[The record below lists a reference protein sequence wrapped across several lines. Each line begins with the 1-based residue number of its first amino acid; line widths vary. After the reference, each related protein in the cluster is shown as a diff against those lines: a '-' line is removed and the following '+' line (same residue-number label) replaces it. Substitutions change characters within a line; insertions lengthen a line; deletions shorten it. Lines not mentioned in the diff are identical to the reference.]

1 MIDRRGVPAVKFC
14 GLTRPQDAAYAAS
27 LGADYVGVI
36 FAGGPRVLNAARA
49 REVFAE
55 VTGSGVQRVGV
66 WGAQPADAILRLADE
81 AMVDVIQLHHSLD
94 GAGFRRVREAFGGRI
109 WTVIRTSGADLS
121 DEFPL
126 PPGADGVVLDAAV
139 RGMLGGTGVAIDW
152 AAAGRSISGWRSRSG
167 GGVPIVLAGGLRPG
181 NVRGAVAL
189 VRPDVVDVSSG
200 VETAPGVKDPEL
212 MRAFASAARGTSS
225 EE

>member
-1 MIDRRGVPAVKFC
+1 MKFC
-14 GLTRPQDAAYAAS
+14 GLTRPQDAAHAVS

-36 FAGGPRVLNAARA
+36 LAGGPRVLDAARA

-55 VTGSGVQRVGV
+55 VTGSGAARVGV
-66 WGAQPADAILRLADE
+66 WGAQPVDEILRQADE
-81 AMVDVIQLHHSLD
+81 AMVDVIQLHGSVD
-94 GAGFRRVREAFGGRI
+94 DAGFRRIREAFGGRI
-109 WTVIRTSGADLS
+109 WAVIRTSGSDLS
-121 DEFPL
+121 DEPPV

-139 RGMLGGTGVAIDW
+139 SGMLGGTGVVIDW
-152 AAAGRSISGWRSRSG
+152 AAAGLAVSGWRSHA
-167 GGVPIVLAGGLRPG
+167 GGVVPVVLAGGLRPG

-200 VETAPGVKDPEL
+200 VETAPGIKDPEL